1 MPGGDLSSN
10 YQLLSICMPSHFS
23 TIGMP
28 VSSMEDINNLAKA
41 VALQTKQ
48 LPSVDGT
55 YLQWRSACGAELWLQ
70 IDVNREYAGI
80 NPHFHGPARM
90 RVGLTAYMPSETPSV
105 LDGSFHGWSEPAKQ
119 EDSEEMSGTYPFVFD
134 APDSSVHR
142 NLTLPKIVDV
152 QIAAFA
158 HEIALFENEAAFY
171 ASHTEDSLKMSSE
184 SFIPSGLFGERE
196 GTKALGLFV
205 GKILAVEHKT
215 NSLTQVSYWW
225 VLVQTLGGQF
235 DVVIDPAL
243 LDSPPVV
250 GGLVQGSF
258 WLSGRILAE
267 TPLPNPAPEKKGF
280 WSKLFGKAS

>member
-1 MPGGDLSSN
+1 
-10 YQLLSICMPSHFS
+10 
-23 TIGMP
+23 MP
-28 VSSMEDINNLAKA
+28 VSSQEDINNFAKE

-48 LPSVDGT
+48 FPSVDGV

-70 IDVNREYAGI
+70 IDRDREYAGI

-105 LDGSFHGWSEPAKQ
+105 LDGSFHGWSEPAKK

-134 APDSSVHR
+134 APDASVHR
-142 NLTLPKIVDV
+142 NLTLPKIVEV

-158 HEIALFENEAAFY
+158 HEIALYDNETAFY
-171 ASHTEDSLKMSSE
+171 ASQTEDGLKMSAE
-184 SFIPSGLFGERE
+184 SFIPSGLFGDRE
-196 GTKALGLFV
+196 GKTKALGLFA
-205 GKILAVEHKT
+205 GKILAVELKT
-215 NSLTQVSYWW
+215 NSLTPVSYWW
-225 VLVQTLGGQF
+225 ALVQTLGGQF
-235 DVVIDPAL
+235 DVVIDPEL
-243 LDSPPVV
+243 LDGPPVV

-267 TPLPNPAPEKKGF
+267 TPLQKPAPEKKGF